1 MKKKLSL
8 LIVFICLFSIGTI
21 KVNAAGVCGYAY
33 VSQWGGYQAF
43 YEQGSNGYCGPSKK
57 YIENSRGYSTS
68 GNPYTVF
75 AWASCNS
82 KHCKYVY
89 EVEKKKNVTATSSR
103 DVHNFPSGYMGSNE
117 IALYYDYPQRKNSFF
132 GYQSAS
138 ITGLCLQREK
148 GEQKPFQPDIDA
160 KYLVAGNGRGYL
172 GVWCNLD
179 SDQTDK
185 TEDDYV
191 GNNCSSTYMYS
202 GCNNGYVETLKT
214 KLQLVGTKEGIA
226 ECQNLTIS
234 TSYDSTT
241 VSCVKAYQTFKGLS
255 SDGISGSKT
264 LSALNDDYKTLT
276 EEAAKT
282 AAKDKAINYYNVIY
296 DTNGGYF
303 ANGETKRTVIYHTN
317 EVVISPS
324 IPGKKGYKFLGWY
337 NGNETYTFNK
347 VLSGNIT
354 LTAKW
359 QQYSTSL
366 YCENDNDVLDVDAK
380 ECITVQRFE
389 KDNSNITEDKFYIV
403 TPNILQTIR
412 TTYTQNRQCINNLY
426 NVISNVKIEGSN
438 NSIKCGTDLPYIRD
452 SWRAE
457 DTCTTNS
464 YCEDD
469 QTTECKITWRG
480 TCYASYK
487 AADSDKEASE
497 YIDYLNNDNDNQTPK
512 DNGTENISENPE
524 TGSKL
529 WIFITLGI
537 TFSVAG
543 TYYYRKYR
551 KTEV

>member
-8 LIVFICLFSIGTI
+8 LVVFICLFSIGTI
-21 KVNAAGVCGYAY
+21 KVNAAGFCGYAY
-33 VSQWGGYQAF
+33 VSQEGGYQAF

-82 KHCKYVY
+82 SQCKYVY
-89 EVEKKKNVTATSSR
+89 EAEKKKNVTATSSR
-103 DVHNFPSGYMGSNE
+103 DVHNFPNGYMGSNE
-117 IALYYDYPQRKNSFF
+117 ITLYYDYPQNKDNFKSFE
-132 GYQSAS
+132 SSS
-138 ITGLCLQREK
+138 ITGKCLQREK
-148 GEQKPFQPDIDA
+148 GGEPFQPSVGV
-160 KYLVAGNGRGYL
+160 KYLVAGNGRGYS
-172 GVWCNLD
+172 VVDCN
-179 SDQTDK
+179 SSSETPAK

-202 GCNNGYVETLKT
+202 GCNSGYVETLKT
-214 KLQLVGTKEGIA
+214 KLQLVGAKEGIA

-234 TSYDSTT
+234 TSYDSAT

-264 LSALNDDYKTLT
+264 LSALNDDYKILT

-337 NGNETYTFNK
+337 NGNEAYTFNK

-380 ECITVQRFE
+380 ECITVQSFE

-412 TTYTQNRQCINNLY
+412 TTYTRNRQCINNLY
-426 NVISNVKIEGSN
+426 NEISTVKIEGSN
-438 NSIKCGTDLPYIRD
+438 SSIKCGTDLPYIRD
-452 SWRAE
+452 LWRAE
-457 DTCTTNS
+457 DTCTINS

-487 AADSDKEASE
+487 AADSTKEASE
-497 YIDYLNNDNDNQTPK
+497 YKASNNDNQTSE
-512 DNGTENISENPE
+512 DVSENPK

-537 TFSVAG
+537 TFSAAG
-543 TYYYRKYR
+543 SYYYRKYR
-551 KTEV
+551 KTEA